1 MVYAGSFEGS
11 TSIGLGV
18 RARTAGTQ
26 EDSYWA
32 KGSPRRSPVIRLR
45 GWGDG
50 AAAGL
55 AGSGAAGGPEPVTM
69 SRVDAAMS
77 TKNRVWRQAALAV
90 VILVSGCTSSTDEP
104 APSASTP
111 NPFASLEHQVQLFL
125 DEGAVAAV
133 VQIRWPKGEWSRAY
147 GVRDLETRTPAQ
159 PTDRAAVAS
168 VTKTVTAVAVLKL
181 VDDNLIVLDD
191 PVNDVIPG
199 FTTSL
204 TPPAPITVRQLLSHT
219 SGMPE
224 VTDALP
230 KDVDFRPVLAQTLT
244 MERGLQL
251 AGTLPWSSDD
261 VGAFKYSNTNYLAL
275 GLLIQTLR
283 DKPIVHVLQ
292 EEVLGPLGLKNTSL
306 DRIDPHETGIL
317 HGYVTLRGELVDTTD
332 NTFLAG
338 NPAGG
343 AISTMADL
351 NLLMAGIFQGR
362 AVSASSLREMKTSPG
377 FHPYGLGVWEHAD
390 GCSEDSRH
398 EGRGGFW
405 DYQTVAVSSAD
416 GRYQAAMTVTTPPMP
431 TELEDPSTQDK
442 RDYLNDR
449 IESTLN
455 ETLDRICKPAN

>member
-1 MVYAGSFEGS
+1 MAGYQTFRQVVYAGSFEGS

-55 AGSGAAGGPEPVTM
+55 PGSGAAGGPEPVTT

-77 TKNRVWRQAALAV
+77 TKNRVWRRAALAV
-90 VILVSGCTSSTDEP
+90 VLLVSGCTSSTDEP
-104 APSASTP
+104 APSSSSP

-133 VQIRWPKGEWSRAY
+133 VQIRWPEGEWSRAY

-181 VDDNLIVLDD
+181 VDDNLIGLDD

-224 VTDALP
+224 VTDA
-230 KDVDFRPVLAQTLT
+230 
-244 MERGLQL
+244 
-251 AGTLPWSSDD
+251 
-261 VGAFKYSNTNYLAL
+261 
-275 GLLIQTLR
+275 
-283 DKPIVHVLQ
+283 
-292 EEVLGPLGLKNTSL
+292 
-306 DRIDPHETGIL
+306 
-317 HGYVTLRGELVDTTD
+317 
-332 NTFLAG
+332 
-338 NPAGG
+338 PA
-343 AISTMADL
+343 
-351 NLLMAGIFQGR
+351 
-362 AVSASSLREMKTSPG
+362 E
-377 FHPYGLGVWEHAD
+377 
-390 GCSEDSRH
+390 GC
-398 EGRGGFW
+398 
-405 DYQTVAVSSAD
+405 
-416 GRYQAAMTVTTPPMP
+416 
-431 TELEDPSTQDK
+431 
-442 RDYLNDR
+442 
-449 IESTLN
+449 
-455 ETLDRICKPAN
+455 